1 MCLICDR
8 IQMIKDEAN
17 PFFVK
22 ELETGYVVLGDTQR
36 IEGYTLFCAKSMK
49 RNFLIW
55 MKILRQSI

>member
-22 ELETGYVVLGDTQR
+22 ELETGYVVLGTRSVSKAIRFFVQK
-36 IEGYTLFCAKSMK
+36 A
-49 RNFLIW
+49 
-55 MKILRQSI
+55 